1 MINTEIHTTTTNYK
15 MKTFELDVVYQLQNV
30 QTVSQE
36 IEKYSSSTL

>member
-1 MINTEIHTTTTNYK
+1 MINTEIHTTTANYK